1 MAGLDDKQLV
11 TLLEMD
17 RLNQNNQPFSAGSVG
32 IFMHHSFHALSGN
45 GVFREES
52 KGVEEWFEVRLANE

>member
-1 MAGLDDKQLV
+1 MQRAHGVVCCKFEVFKTTVWL
-11 TLLEMD
+11 
-17 RLNQNNQPFSAGSVG
+17 FGSVG